1 MDRWRCYIDISIDID
16 IDIDIDM
23 KILIEISEKRG
34 RKREKEREVPRVE
47 GCERMKDRAESSLS
61 SSRST
66 TDPLQTVTIP
76 ATTPAHSSSKPCGI
90 DAPHDSARPG
100 GNLDMHMHCICYAY
114 EHMGMH
120 TCMHACMQTDRH
132 ACMRTR
138 KRTAIHICAMDRRV
152 KVNAES

>member
-1 MDRWRCYIDISIDID
+1 
-16 IDIDIDM
+16 M
-23 KILIEISEKRG
+23 KILIEISEKRR

-114 EHMGMH
+114 DYMGMH
-120 TCMHACMQTDRH
+120 ACIQTDRQTCVH
-132 ACMRTR
+132 AYAHTNRHTYLCYG
-138 KRTAIHICAMDRRV
+138 
-152 KVNAES
+152 

>member
-1 MDRWRCYIDISIDID
+1 
-16 IDIDIDM
+16 M

-114 EHMGMH
+114 EYMGMH
-120 TCMHACMQTDRH
+120 TDRQTDRQTD
-132 ACMRTR
+132 MRTCVR
-138 KRTAIHICAMDRRV
+138 AYEPAYIFVLWI
-152 KVNAES
+152 EG

>member
-1 MDRWRCYIDISIDID
+1 
-16 IDIDIDM
+16 M

-76 ATTPAHSSSKPCGI
+76 ATTPAHSSSKPWGI

-100 GNLDMHMHCICYAY
+100 GNLDMHVDMAMSVYA
-114 EHMGMH
+114 HMN
-120 TCMHACMQTDRH
+120 TWAYTHACIHTYRQTD
-132 ACMRTR
+132 MR
-138 KRTAIHICAMDRRV
+138 AYVCAHEP
-152 KVNAES
+152 AYIFELYIEG

>member
-1 MDRWRCYIDISIDID
+1 M
-16 IDIDIDM
+16 
-23 KILIEISEKRG
+23 
-34 RKREKEREVPRVE
+34 E

-114 EHMGMH
+114 EYMGMH
-120 TCMHACMQTDRH
+120 ARMHTDRQTDRQTDRH
-132 ACMRTR
+132 AYMRTR
-138 KRTAIHICAMDRRV
+138 IRTGIHNCVMDRRV
-152 KVNAES
+152 KVKAES